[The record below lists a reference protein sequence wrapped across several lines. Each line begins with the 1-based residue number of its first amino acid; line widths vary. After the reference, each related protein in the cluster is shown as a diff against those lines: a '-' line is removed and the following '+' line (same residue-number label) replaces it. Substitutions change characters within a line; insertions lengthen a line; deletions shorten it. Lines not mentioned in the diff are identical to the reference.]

1 MRHLLNENGTLVLI
15 PENGNDVRLLYH
27 LMNCPDLSQFSEY
40 LLKERTTGE
49 LNKHVTLDLGVPA
62 EDLDYY
68 PVGLAGDIHIPSG
81 DIKMPSGDWG
91 RYGKIG
97 QYDFSNSDAD
107 PLQYRTPVGS
117 LTYDNQTI
125 ELV

>member
-1 MRHLLNENGTLVLI
+1 MRHMLNENGTLVLI
-15 PENGNDVRLLYH
+15 PESGNDVRLLYH
-27 LMNCPDLSQFSEY
+27 LMNCTDLSQFSEY
-40 LLKERTTGE
+40 LLKERTAGE

-62 EDLDYY
+62 EDLEFY
-68 PVGLAGDIHIPSG
+68 PVGVAGDITI
-81 DIKMPSGDWG
+81 PSGDWG

-97 QYDFSNSDAD
+97 QYDFSTSDAD
-107 PLQYRTPVGS
+107 PLQYRTPVSS